1 MQIWRSPNRALEG
14 WRMQDGFAGLW
25 GAACNA
31 HVDQL
36 LEPSSG
42 YDYFHKAPRSTA
54 RQSRQLPGC
63 HVD

>member
-1 MQIWRSPNRALEG
+1 
-14 WRMQDGFAGLW
+14 MQDGFAGLW